1 MLLQRIKP
9 CRYLSD
15 ILLTLLFCLFSN
27 NLYACLSRNITFSIC
42 SPAAFARES
51 ESFSH
56 ISIECFTAL
65 LLTWFI
71 EHFVFIDRLMNGLLS
86 HLCVAR
92 CL

>member
-15 ILLTLLFCLFSN
+15 ILLTPFFCLFSN

-51 ESFSH
+51 HSH
-56 ISIECFTAL
+56 ISIDL
-65 LLTWFI
+65 Y
-71 EHFVFIDRLMNGLLS
+71 GS
-86 HLCVAR
+86 HLV
-92 CL
+92 